1 MGKGSSKKVVKKGKK
16 PKKKVPGYKIFKIYD
31 VSGGALKRKNR
42 VCPKGHFFMAN
53 HKDRWTCGKCGY
65 TEMK

>member
-1 MGKGSSKKVVKKGKK
+1 MAKKKKVVKKGKK
-16 PKKKVPGYKIFKIYD
+16 KKAKKEGYRIHKIYQ
-31 VSGGALKRKNR
+31 VEGETVKRKNK
-42 VCPKGHFFMAN
+42 VCPKGHFFMAD